1 MRTKDRSRCGHVFK
15 PFLGRGTEVKKD
27 YELTTIYHTTTPM
40 QKSINLRIYATANDD
55 VKYTTDRQCHFI
67 GTMTMVLKNPTQELQ
82 DLKVTYVF
90 GDTEIK
96 VIGKELKTNYVCE
109 TTIRMN
115 D

>member
-1 MRTKDRSRCGHVFK
+1 
-15 PFLGRGTEVKKD
+15 
-27 YELTTIYHTTTPM
+27 
-40 QKSINLRIYATANDD
+40 
-55 VKYTTDRQCHFI
+55 
-67 GTMTMVLKNPTQELQ
+67 MVLKNPTQELQ

-115 D
+115 DWSFKCYLDMHVYQESVIVLKDFITRLKPNYKRYSDGWRYMDSQSTAFLF